1 MVSSSIAQM
10 IGVTIFQFAV
20 SIVDPAVL
28 AQPSPPTDTTVE
40 QGATTPVSAPAPAE
54 NSAPTGSGAILPMG
68 TAGALQ
74 RGATQGLPSQ

>member
-10 IGVTIFQFAV
+10 IGVTMLQFAI

-40 QGATTPVSAPAPAE
+40 QRATTPVTAPAPAQS
-54 NSAPTGSGAILPMG
+54 SAPPESRAVLPMG